1 MDEFGNT
8 ESSYWVVEEPQDQKT
23 ARLNEENKLR
33 AGRAVIDDILK
44 RLQERIDYYSSID
57 SVEVD
62 AVTEPEE
69 HLRVVIANKQTLFN
83 LRNERDY
90 WKVMRETIK

>member
-23 ARLNEENKLR
+23 ARVNEENKLR

>member
-1 MDEFGNT
+1 MNEFGNT

-69 HLRVVIANKQTLFN
+69 HLRIVIANKQTLFN

>member
-23 ARLNEENKLR
+23 ARVNEENKLR

-69 HLRVVIANKQTLFN
+69 HLRIVIANKQTLFN

>member
-69 HLRVVIANKQTLFN
+69 HLRIVIANKQTLFN